1 MQSCSIARLCW
12 YMAILGGQKKS
23 SSLVTKDFSTA
34 QYSPEESVLAPIC
47 APRVTPDPELLPSL
61 LIYIGLRTYVGR
73 LYYEAYYTTLAIL
86 ICREGSFR
94 IKLQTK
100 YKHLMHDA
108 LYTLSLPHPTTEISW
123 LMLACLFR
131 CSKMP
136 PVYLENLLDN
146 FFKYSSNALK
156 CLL

>member
-1 MQSCSIARLCW
+1 MVSKRSAYGGISKDILFFKNKSIAHDSFLVLFVNRDYKRGVAQMQSCSIARLCL

-34 QYSPEESVLAPIC
+34 QYLPEESVLAPIC

-100 YKHLMHDA
+100 YKHVCVPA
-108 LYTLSLPHPTTEISW
+108 ASY
-123 LMLACLFR
+123 A
-131 CSKMP
+131 
-136 PVYLENLLDN
+136 
-146 FFKYSSNALK
+146 
-156 CLL
+156 

>member
-1 MQSCSIARLCW
+1 
-12 YMAILGGQKKS
+12 MAILGGQKKS

-100 YKHLMHDA
+100 YKHVCVPA
-108 LYTLSLPHPTTEISW
+108 ASYAWCI
-123 LMLACLFR
+123 
-131 CSKMP
+131 
-136 PVYLENLLDN
+136 VYLVSSPTNHWDDDYDDDDDDGDDDDADDEDDN
-146 FFKYSSNALK
+146 DDDED
-156 CLL
+156 